1 MATWEDARIDRLE
14 ERINRIERKEWERR
28 EAILRLMANGI
39 FLASIIF
46 LTVMITLAIVRHAAH

>member
-28 EAILRLMANGI
+28 ETILRLLANSVA
-39 FLASIIF
+39 LASIIF
-46 LTVMITLAIVRHAAH
+46 MTVMITLAIAHHAH

>member
-28 EAILRLMANGI
+28 ELVFRWITNG
-39 FLASIIF
+39 FLIAMIIF
-46 LTVMITLAIVRHAAH
+46 TTVMITLAATHPGH

>member
-28 EAILRLMANGI
+28 EAILRLLTNGVA
-39 FLASIIF
+39 LASIIF
-46 LTVMITLAIVRHAAH
+46 TTVMITLAITRHAH